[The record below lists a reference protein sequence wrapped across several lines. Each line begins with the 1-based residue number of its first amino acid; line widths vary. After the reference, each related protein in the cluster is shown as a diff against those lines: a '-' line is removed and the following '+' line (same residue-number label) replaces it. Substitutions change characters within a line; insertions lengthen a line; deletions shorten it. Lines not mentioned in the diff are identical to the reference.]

1 MPNTVSVSA
10 LTEAINVRR
19 DELIVKSA
27 TSSKSAKYFYTML
40 GVKHKEAVP
49 TLDSTVVLQDG
60 SVCGWDPA
68 GTDTF
73 GKVEVEVFAAEV
85 EKEFCQR
92 EFENTWLNY
101 QLRWAAGMETLPVED
116 KIIESQLA
124 QINLAVEN
132 AIWSGNT
139 AIGLTGITE
148 QLDNLSGVT
157 TNVSLTSGDT
167 IVEKI
172 DKVVAALKQDA
183 LSNPGGVQVFLSYSD
198 FRAWVMAKN
207 AICCA
212 NQPIID
218 AASETYGYP
227 GDSRVTLIPVAGL
240 EGGNRIYATPY
251 QGFVYATDIENS
263 ENIYDFWFD
272 RKEAKFLFRVLFML
286 GVAVRYPSLTVR
298 GVIA

>member
-1 MPNTVSVSA
+1 MANTVSVSA

-40 GVKHKEAVP
+40 GVKHKDVVP
-49 TLDSTVVLQDG
+49 TLDSTIVLQDG

-92 EFENTWLNY
+92 EFENSWLNY
-101 QLRWAAGMETLPVED
+101 QLRWAAGLETLPVED
-116 KIIESQLA
+116 AIINSQLA

-132 AIWSGNT
+132 GIWQGID
-139 AIGLTGITE
+139 AIGLTGITD
-148 QLDNLSGVT
+148 QLDALSAVT
-157 TNVSLTSGDT
+157 TNVTLNSGMT
-167 IVEKI
+167 MTEKI
-172 DKVVAALKQDA
+172 DAVVAALGQDA

-198 FRAWVMAKN
+198 FRKYVREQN
-207 AICCA
+207 ASCCA
-212 NQPIID
+212 GRDVID
-218 AASETYGYP
+218 AASEELAYL
-227 GDSRVTLIPVAGL
+227 GDSRVKLIPVAGL
-240 EGGNRIYATPY
+240 ENQGYIVAAPY
-251 QGFVYATDIENS
+251 QGLVYATDIENS

-272 RKEAKFLFRVLFML
+272 RKEAKFLFRVLFMI
-286 GVAVRYPSLTVR
+286 GTAVRYPSLTVV
-298 GVIA
+298 GK

>member
-1 MPNTVSVSA
+1 MANTVSVSA

-40 GVKHKEAVP
+40 GVKHKDAVP

-73 GKVEVEVFAAEV
+73 GKVEIEVFAAEV

-101 QLRWAAGMETLPVED
+101 QLRWAAGLETLPVED
-116 KIIESQLA
+116 AIINSQLA
-124 QINLAVEN
+124 QINIAVEN
-132 AIWSGNT
+132 GIWQGID
-139 AIGLTGITE
+139 AIGLTGITD
-148 QLDNLSGVT
+148 QLDALSAAT
-157 TNVSLTSGDT
+157 TNVTLNSGMT
-167 IVEKI
+167 MTEKI
-172 DKVVAALKQDA
+172 DAVVAALGQDA

-198 FRAWVMAKN
+198 FRKYVREQN
-207 AICCA
+207 ASCCA
-212 NQPIID
+212 NRAVID
-218 AASETYGYP
+218 AASEELAYL
-227 GDSRVTLIPVAGL
+227 GDSRVKLIPVAGL
-240 EGGNRIYATPY
+240 ENQGYIVAVPY
-251 QGFVYATDIENS
+251 QGLVYATDIENS

-272 RKEAKFLFRVLFML
+272 RKEAKFLFRVLFMI
-286 GVAVRYPSLTVR
+286 GVAVRYPSLTVV
-298 GVIA
+298 GK

>member
-1 MPNTVSVSA
+1 MANTVSVSA

-40 GVKHKEAVP
+40 GVKHKDAVP

-73 GKVEVEVFAAEV
+73 GKVEIEVFAAEV

-101 QLRWAAGMETLPVED
+101 QLRWAAGLETLPVED
-116 KIIESQLA
+116 AIINSQLA
-124 QINLAVEN
+124 QINLAVEDG
-132 AIWSGNT
+132 IWQGID
-139 AIGLTGITE
+139 AIGLTGITD
-148 QLDNLSGVT
+148 QLDALSAAT
-157 TNVSLTSGDT
+157 TNVTLDSGMT
-167 IVEKI
+167 MTEKI
-172 DKVVAALKQDA
+172 DGIVDALGQDA

-198 FRAWVMAKN
+198 FRKYVREQN
-207 AICCA
+207 ASCCA
-212 NQPIID
+212 NRAVID
-218 AASETYGYP
+218 AASEELAYL
-227 GDSRVTLIPVAGL
+227 GDSRVKLIPVAGL
-240 EGGNRIYATPY
+240 EGQGYIVAVPY
-251 QGFVYATDIENS
+251 QGLVYATDIENS

-272 RKEAKFLFRVLFML
+272 RKEAKFLFRVLFMI
-286 GVAVRYPSLTVR
+286 GVAVRYPSLTVV
-298 GVIA
+298 GKE